1 VRVAVPP
8 SPRHTGQQ
16 RWAPCSDVRVA
27 DSLLSAIRRL
37 YLGWWVVAGTMGLQ
51 LLQAALLSQVFGV
64 YVVALTGE
72 FGWSKAAVA
81 GGFALVQL
89 LGGLLGPVQ
98 GYALERFGP
107 RRVIALGVV
116 VFGLGLAA
124 VGTVDTLAA
133 YYAALFVVGIGAS
146 LTGWLSVT
154 TAVVPWFHR
163 RRATAMAW
171 MALGASLGGLV
182 VPLVAAAVVAFGWR
196 PTLVASGV
204 IMVVA
209 GLPAAGLLR
218 RDPLRYG
225 LQVDGGYRSLPD
237 AARGAIT
244 VPERDP
250 EHDFT
255 LRQAMG
261 TRSFW
266 ALGVGHAAAL
276 LVVSAVAVHLV
287 PHLTESA
294 GMTLPAAASVVASLT
309 VATAIGQLAGGLLGD
324 RLDKRRLA
332 MGAMVAHGAA
342 LLALGW
348 LPSVA
353 GTALFV
359 VLHGLAWGVRG
370 PLMGAMR
377 ADYFGATHFGSIMGV
392 STLIFMVG
400 QLMGPVIAG
409 AMADAL
415 GDYRWGFTLL
425 AGLAV
430 IGSLAFRLATPPPP
444 WRAASESDADPLP
457 NRR

>member
-1 VRVAVPP
+1 MGRVA
-8 SPRHTGQQ
+8 
-16 RWAPCSDVRVA
+16 A
-27 DSLLSAIRRL
+27 SLLTSLRRV
-37 YLGWWVVAGTMGLQ
+37 YFGWWVVAGTMGLQ

-89 LGGLLGPVQ
+89 VGGLLGPLQ

-116 VFGLGLAA
+116 VFGIGLAA
-124 VGTVDTLAA
+124 IGAVGTLAA
-133 YYAALFVVGIGAS
+133 FYGALLVVGLGAS

-182 VPLVAAAVVAFGWR
+182 VPLVAASVVAFGWR
-196 PTLVASGV
+196 PTLVASGML
-204 IMVVA
+204 MVAA
-209 GLPAAGLLR
+209 GLPLAGLLR
-218 RDPLRYG
+218 RDPQRYG
-225 LQVDGGYRSLPD
+225 LRVDGGYRSLPD
-237 AARGAIT
+237 GARGAIT
-244 VPERDP
+244 VPDRDP
-250 EHDFT
+250 DHDYT
-255 LRQAMG
+255 LREALR

-266 ALGVGHAAAL
+266 ALGIGHAAAL
-276 LVVSAVAVHLV
+276 LVVSSVVVHLV
-287 PHLTESA
+287 PHLTEAA

-309 VATAIGQLAGGLLGD
+309 VATALGQLLGGLLGD

-332 MGAMVAHGAA
+332 MGAMFAHGAA
-342 LLALGW
+342 LLALAW
-348 LPSVA
+348 LAPTP
-353 GTALFV
+353 GTVLFV

-400 QLMGPVIAG
+400 QLMGPIIAG
-409 AMADAL
+409 IMADAF

-430 IGSLAFRLATPPPP
+430 TGSLAFRLATPPRR
-444 WRAASESDADPLP
+444 RARSTLAPS
-457 NRR
+457 